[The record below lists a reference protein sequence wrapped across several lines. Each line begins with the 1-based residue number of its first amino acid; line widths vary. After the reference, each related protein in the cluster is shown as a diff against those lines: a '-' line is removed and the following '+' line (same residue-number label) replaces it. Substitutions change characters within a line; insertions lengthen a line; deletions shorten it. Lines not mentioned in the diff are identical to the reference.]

1 VVKVTK
7 QSYKSV
13 MTDLFADPDTSYPA
27 PTMSPAEQAA
37 FDDSVA
43 RGLAQAKAGQ
53 LIAGEAVA
61 AWVNSW
67 GTDNELPRPE
77 PTKKSSL

>member
-1 VVKVTK
+1 
-7 QSYKSV
+7 
-13 MTDLFADPDTSYPA
+13 MTDVFADPDTSYPA
-27 PTMSPAEQAA
+27 PTMLPAEQAA

-53 LIAGEAVA
+53 LITGEDVA

-67 GTDNELPRPE
+67 RTDHELPRPE
-77 PTKKSSL
+77 STKKFSL